1 VVFAWFGNGDDD
13 CFLPGKGKVADSEGA
28 VDDLR

>member
-1 VVFAWFGNGDDD
+1 VVIAWFGNGDDV
-13 CFLPGKGKVADSEGA
+13 FLFPEKGIVADSEGA